1 MDVGIHQSVRH
12 IFPPGHLRE
21 LIADVGSVAVV
32 PDDRPVGDCDAL
44 ITFAYDSAFLD
55 ADLDWIHSVQ
65 AGVDRFPFEDLSDRG
80 IRLTNSTG
88 IHGDAVGETVVG
100 YMTSLARRLHVY
112 RSNQERREWQTPVW
126 DEAFTLA
133 GESVTVVGLGTLGQG
148 VASRADCLGM
158 HVTGVRRTPT
168 PVDHVER
175 VYTPAA
181 LTDAV
186 ADARFVVLTVP
197 LTDATRKL
205 VGESEL
211 DAMRSDAYLIN
222 VARGAVVDQAALLDA
237 LESGGIAGAA
247 LDVFEDEPLPADSS
261 LWDMDDVI
269 VTPHVAAATRDYAD
283 RIADLVRENCRR
295 LANDEPLANA
305 IV

>member
-1 MDVGIHQSVRH
+1 MDVGIHRSVRQ

-32 PDDRPVGDCDAL
+32 PDDRPVEDCDAL
-44 ITFAYDSAFLD
+44 VTFAYEPAFLD

-88 IHGDAVGETVVG
+88 IHGDAVGETVFG
-100 YMTSLARRLHVY
+100 YMTSFARRLHVY
-112 RSNQERREWQTPVW
+112 RSNQERREWGPPAW

-133 GESVTVVGLGTLGQG
+133 GQSVTVVGLGTLGRG

-175 VYTPAA
+175 VYTPTD
-181 LTDAV
+181 LTEAV

-197 LTDATRKL
+197 LTEETRKL
-205 VGESEL
+205 VGEFEL

-237 LESGGIAGAA
+237 LESGGLAGAA
-247 LDVFEDEPLPADSS
+247 LDVFEDEPLPADSP
-261 LWDMDDVI
+261 LWEMDDVV

-283 RIADLVRENCRR
+283 RIAALVRENCRR
-295 LANDEPLANA
+295 LEAGRSLANE
-305 IV
+305 VV

>member
-1 MDVGIHQSVRH
+1 MDVGIHQSVRQ

-44 ITFAYDSAFLD
+44 ITFVYDSAFLD

-269 VTPHVAAATRDYAD
+269 VSPHVAAATRDYAD
-283 RIADLVRENCRR
+283 RIADLIRENCRR